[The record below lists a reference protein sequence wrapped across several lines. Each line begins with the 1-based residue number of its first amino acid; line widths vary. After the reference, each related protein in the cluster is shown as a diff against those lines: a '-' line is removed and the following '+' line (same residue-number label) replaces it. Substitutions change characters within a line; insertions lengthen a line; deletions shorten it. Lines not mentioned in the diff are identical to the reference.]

1 MAVAGQR
8 NGDAVKSTAPLLALG
23 TLLLAACST
32 TMNKDEC
39 RTVDW
44 RTVGYEDGV
53 AGRSGEQI
61 GQHRRACAEY
71 GVTPDLDAYRTGRA
85 EGLRDYCQPHNGY
98 RAGATGASYYD
109 VCPADLAPAFVAAY
123 ESGRELYDLERRVTD
138 ADEQI
143 EARRAE
149 IARLEDAVS
158 RNAFDFIDKAATPE
172 QRAQAVLDTKQAA
185 ERIGRLKTE
194 IDRLEQDRARYAQ
207 ELEAYR
213 STVASSR

>member
-207 ELEAYR
+207 ELETYR

>member
-1 MAVAGQR
+1 M
-8 NGDAVKSTAPLLALG
+8 KSTAPLLALG

-158 RNAFDFIDKAATPE
+158 RNAFDFINKAATPE

-185 ERIGRLKTE
+185 ERIGRLKSE
-194 IDRLEQDRARYAQ
+194 IDLLEQDRARYAQ
-207 ELEAYR
+207 ELETYR
-213 STVASSR
+213 SKVASSR

>member
-1 MAVAGQR
+1 M
-8 NGDAVKSTAPLLALG
+8 KSTAPLLALG

>member
-1 MAVAGQR
+1 
-8 NGDAVKSTAPLLALG
+8 
-23 TLLLAACST
+23 
-32 TMNKDEC
+32 MNKDEC

-185 ERIGRLKTE
+185 ERIGRLKSE
-194 IDRLEQDRARYAQ
+194 IDLLEQDRARYAQ
-207 ELEAYR
+207 ELETYR
-213 STVASSR
+213 SKVASSR

>member
-1 MAVAGQR
+1 
-8 NGDAVKSTAPLLALG
+8 VKSTAPLLALG

-185 ERIGRLKTE
+185 ERIGRLKSE
-194 IDRLEQDRARYAQ
+194 IARLEQDRARYAQ
-207 ELEAYR
+207 ELETYR